1 MRKIDALSKRLI
13 LREAVALLLPA
24 ALLASA
30 CTTSGGSRPARVERQ
45 ESGFTISEDVRVG
58 FGVRADFGDAVR
70 LLEEEQYED
79 AIALLLDVTEAA
91 PQLATP
97 HIDLGIAYR
106 AVGDLERAEAS
117 LERALELSPR
127 HPVAYNELGIVYR
140 KTGRFA
146 QARESY
152 ESALAIHPDFLYA
165 RRNLAILCD
174 IYLRDLRCALQNYE
188 LYSQAVP
195 EDEAVVIWIA
205 DLRNRIGE

>member
-1 MRKIDALSKRLI
+1 MRRIHAHFEPSR
-13 LREAVALLLPA
+13 LRESVALLFLA

-30 CTTSGGSRPARVERQ
+30 CATPGGSRPAQVERQ
-45 ESGFTISEDVRVG
+45 ESGFTITEDVRVG
-58 FGVRADFGDAVR
+58 FGVRADFEDAVR

-117 LERALELSPR
+117 LARALELSPR

-140 KTGRFA
+140 KTGRFV

-152 ESALAIHPDFLYA
+152 ESALAIHPDFLFA

-174 IYLRDLRCALQNYE
+174 IYLRDLRCALQHYE

-195 EDEAVVIWIA
+195 EDEAVAIWIA
-205 DLRNRIGE
+205 DLRNRVGE

>member
-1 MRKIDALSKRLI
+1 MSPRPRRSWRHRISTS
-13 LREAVALLLPA
+13 
-24 ALLASA
+24 ASPIA
-30 CTTSGGSRPARVERQ
+30 RWETSS
-45 ESGFTISEDVRVG
+45 
-58 FGVRADFGDAVR
+58 
-70 LLEEEQYED
+70 
-79 AIALLLDVTEAA
+79 A
-91 PQLATP
+91 P
-97 HIDLGIAYR
+97 R
-106 AVGDLERAEAS
+106 
-117 LERALELSPR
+117 RALELSPR